1 MQIPPPPSRFRKER
15 ASQHEGAAGDGGRA
29 SPGDSCVEGGS
40 ERLWHPPR
48 MPHSISITSCSIF
61 IMGNNL
67 TNGEFRLI
75 TFRLE
80 K

>member
-1 MQIPPPPSRFRKER
+1 MCREPLVLSKGQF
-15 ASQHEGAAGDGGRA
+15 HGRVRNGCGIHQE
-29 SPGDSCVEGGS
+29 S
-40 ERLWHPPR
+40 
-48 MPHSISITSCSIF
+48 HSISVTSCSIF
-61 IMGNNL
+61 IMGNNR